1 MFDREMINENK
12 EAFFLYVN
20 GRGELSAQ
28 CVIKVAE
35 KGDYLQGYSLTRRAF
50 RTFLKDRVIQMFS
63 SDQELNKVA
72 SETDFSQYIA
82 PTLPPPTPPP
92 PPTPNHNINNP
103 FLYTPSFI
111 I

>member
-63 SDQELNKVA
+63 SAQELNKVA

-82 PTLPPPTPPP
+82 PPENLHPKRIQFQFVLPDLTSL
-92 PPTPNHNINNP
+92 IN
-103 FLYTPSFI
+103 LA
-111 I
+111 

>member
-82 PTLPPPTPPP
+82 SPPPENLHPKRIQFQFVLPDLTSL
-92 PPTPNHNINNP
+92 IN
-103 FLYTPSFI
+103 LA
-111 I
+111 

>member
-1 MFDREMINENK
+1 MLTVE
-12 EAFFLYVN
+12 
-20 GRGELSAQ
+20 GELSAQ

-82 PTLPPPTPPP
+82 PPKIFTQKEFNFNLFYR
-92 PPTPNHNINNP
+92 I
-103 FLYTPSFI
+103 
-111 I
+111 

>member
-1 MFDREMINENK
+1 M
-12 EAFFLYVN
+12 
-20 GRGELSAQ
+20 
-28 CVIKVAE
+28 AE

-82 PTLPPPTPPP
+82 PPPENLHPKRIQFQFVLPDLTSL
-92 PPTPNHNINNP
+92 IN
-103 FLYTPSFI
+103 LA
-111 I
+111 

>member
-82 PTLPPPTPPP
+82 PENLHPKRIQFQFVLPDLTSL
-92 PPTPNHNINNP
+92 IN
-103 FLYTPSFI
+103 LA
-111 I
+111 